1 MVNPSLNI
9 FKSILLY
16 GLLPLTIIIFIGII
30 YSCIYLN
37 KHKKKKIIIG
47 ILYTLTSLF
56 TIYFMYSFS
65 LAISQLMILKRY
77 NVFKSSKVLIVFWI
91 IIPIVPA
98 IATIFTY
105 YKLKKV
111 KGGKYEKKIS
121 ST

>member
-9 FKSILLY
+9 FKSLLLY

-30 YSCIYLN
+30 CGCIYFNRN
-37 KHKKKKIIIG
+37 KNKKIIIG
-47 ILYTLTSLF
+47 ILHTLITLF
-56 TIYFMYSFS
+56 TIYFIYSFS
-65 LAISQLMILKRY
+65 LAISQLIILKRY

-91 IIPIVPA
+91 IIPIIPA

-105 YKLKKV
+105 YKLKKL
-111 KGGKYEKKIS
+111 KGGKYGKEIS